1 MKKIILATMISGLMS
16 ASALAVDAGS
26 GTVTFS
32 GSIIDSPCSIAPGEE
47 NQEVPLGQVSNVTLD
62 NGGESSAQPFQI
74 KLEGCNLKGD
84 NQVAVTFKGTEA
96 GKNTG
101 YLQITGDATGAA
113 VKIMNSSGTQIK
125 VNSSAKQN
133 YVEGNNTLK
142 FQASLIGLKLVD
154 AQSKVIPVTPGKFQA
169 VTNFT
174 LAYN

>member
-1 MKKIILATMISGLMS
+1 MKNIILATLVSSMMS

-32 GSIIDSPCSIAPGEE
+32 GSIIEAPCSIAPGEE
-47 NQEVPLGQVSNVTLD
+47 NQEVALGQVSNITLD

-96 GKNTG
+96 GTNTG
-101 YLQITGDATGAA
+101 FLQITGDAAGAA
-113 VKIMNSSGTQIK
+113 VKIMNASGSQIK
-125 VNSSAKQN
+125 VNSVAKQN

-142 FQASLIGLKLVD
+142 FQASLIGLELLGANDKT
-154 AQSKVIPVTPGKFQA
+154 IPVTPGKFQA

>member
-1 MKKIILATMISGLMS
+1 M
-16 ASALAVDAGS
+16 
-26 GTVTFS
+26 
-32 GSIIDSPCSIAPGEE
+32 APGEE
-47 NQEVPLGQVSNVTLD
+47 NRRRLPLGQVSNVTLD

-96 GKNTG
+96 GKDTG

-113 VKIMNSSGTQIK
+113 VKIMNSSGAQIK

-133 YVEGNNTLK
+133 YEGNNTLK

-154 AQSKVIPVTPGKFQA
+154 AQSKVIPVTQENSKQSL
-169 VTNFT
+169 T
-174 LAYN
+174 LH

>member
-1 MKKIILATMISGLMS
+1 MKKIILATLVSGVMS

-32 GSIIDSPCSIAPGEE
+32 GSIIEAPCSIAPGEE
-47 NQEVPLGQVSNVTLD
+47 NQEVELGQVSNTTLD

-84 NQVAVTFKGTEA
+84 NQVSVTFKGTEA
-96 GKNTG
+96 GTSTG
-101 YLQITGDATGAA
+101 FLQITGDAAGAA
-113 VKIMNSSGTQIK
+113 VKIMNASGSQIK
-125 VNSSAKQN
+125 VNSAAKQN

-142 FQASLIGLKLVD
+142 FQASLIGLELLD
-154 AQSKVIPVTPGKFQA
+154 ANDKTIHVTPGKFQA